1 MNVWR
6 TTSGSNEVEKLE
18 CLRVTGTVVH
28 FGPKQDFFDYAHRRK
43 LQGEYNQYHLTE
55 LLAWLYLMQRND
67 AAMKEY
73 QALADEAKRGAIRA
87 AKEVRRLS
95 K

>member
-1 MNVWR
+1 VKIYR
-6 TTSGSNEVEKLE
+6 TQLHSDEVRTLE
-18 CLRVTGTVVH
+18 CERVTEKYVYFAPG
-28 FGPKQDFFDYAHRRK
+28 QNFFAHRDRHS
-43 LQGEYNQYHLTE
+43 YHDQFHTTE
-55 LLAWLYLMQRND
+55 LIAWRYLMDRNE